1 MLSGNTRAQCDP
13 ASCDFDAPTLDASC
27 NACMLTLLNTSTS
40 SGSSVAD
47 LRRVAHKTDARA
59 MATWGTFT
67 VCSNV
72 AAWHIATAQR
82 ANPSA
87 AVALV
92 SEVAMLGFPLSDGS
106 SCEGGCRE
114 FHRPVL
120 PATCQSI
127 QKKTVFRYG
136 LSLFLLHYARLCESR
151 SMCRGRCARR
161 GAAWRLTAPM
171 PRQCCATSARLPVGS
186 RDRSVQKHV
195 AAPTSPATNCIS
207 IPTRAVHRP
216 APRFA
221 AGSSRSGLAQT
232 YQQGIHSLQPSPRK
246 RPSFGGQTP
255 SVVTS
260 PTKRENSTLAHL
272 RALPK
277 AVAQPSIRWRAL
289 RQRCSDRCDGL
300 GMVTNSAI
308 QAKL

>member
-1 MLSGNTRAQCDP
+1 MNFVYEKSPLGHPYWTPTKPQPVPDESPWQRDLSWERAQNRRSAATPATPPVRGFESVVERLMLSGNTRAQCDP

-47 LRRVAHKTDARA
+47 LRRVAQKTDARA

-72 AAWHIATAQR
+72 AAWYIATAQR

-92 SEVAMLGFPLSDGS
+92 SQVAMLGFPLSDGS

-136 LSLFLLHYARLCESR
+136 LSLFCYITRD
-151 SMCRGRCARR
+151 CAKVD
-161 GAAWRLTAPM
+161 P
-171 PRQCCATSARLPVGS
+171 CAEVG
-186 RDRSVQKHV
+186 VQ
-195 AAPTSPATNCIS
+195 
-207 IPTRAVHRP
+207 
-216 APRFA
+216 
-221 AGSSRSGLAQT
+221 
-232 YQQGIHSLQPSPRK
+232 
-246 RPSFGGQTP
+246 GG
-255 SVVTS
+255 
-260 PTKRENSTLAHL
+260 
-272 RALPK
+272 
-277 AVAQPSIRWRAL
+277 AL
-289 RQRCSDRCDGL
+289 RG
-300 GMVTNSAI
+300 G
-308 QAKL
+308 